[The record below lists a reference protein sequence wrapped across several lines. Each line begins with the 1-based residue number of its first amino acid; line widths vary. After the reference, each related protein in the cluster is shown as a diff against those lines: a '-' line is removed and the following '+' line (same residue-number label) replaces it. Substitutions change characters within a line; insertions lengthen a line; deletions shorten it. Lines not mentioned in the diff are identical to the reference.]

1 MSEDNSPLGMARK
14 EMDRTC
20 FLCGEKGLHLF
31 ADWDEDLKCLTDYWF
46 ECDCCSGYQILV
58 YDSLDELMAKLAD
71 IQSRRAN
78 RWANFETEELRL
90 LDICLE
96 TSSLYEEELDV
107 LQNGIED
114 MLRERGETREMREWP
129 ELAHRRAGGAA

>member
-78 RWANFETEELRL
+78 RWSAFSDEELK
-90 LDICLE
+90 DISLTYSPFGRQPKFFEE
-96 TSSLYEEELDV
+96 TKA
-107 LQNGIED
+107 
-114 MLRERGETREMREWP
+114 
-129 ELAHRRAGGAA
+129 ELARRHATGEGEI